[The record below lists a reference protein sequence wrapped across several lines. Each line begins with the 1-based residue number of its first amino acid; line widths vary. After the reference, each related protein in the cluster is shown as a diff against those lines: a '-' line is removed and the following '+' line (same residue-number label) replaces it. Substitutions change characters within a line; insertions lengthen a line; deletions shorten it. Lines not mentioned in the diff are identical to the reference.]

1 MKPTTTLPSLA
12 LLALFALAPARAQVP
27 SILNYQGRVT
37 VGGTNLTTNAAQFK
51 FALVNS
57 NGATVYW
64 NNDGTTT
71 TNEPSNAVTV
81 AVAQG
86 LYSTLL
92 GDTTLS
98 NMAALPSTVFS
109 NANVNLRTWFSA
121 GGTNSFVKLSPD
133 QRLGSSGYALRAA
146 AADSAVVTN
155 ISGNLTVSGALTAGQ
170 LIGGYSNTADTNG
183 ATVGGGY
190 YNTASFPIATVGGGS
205 ANTAS
210 REGATVGGG
219 GANTASGD
227 YSVVGAGGGNTASGD
242 HATIPG
248 GRGNRAS
255 GNCAAVGG
263 GGENLASGYH
273 ATIGGGQI
281 NTASGD
287 NTTVG
292 GGFEN
297 SATNT
302 YGSIFGGRRN
312 TNGAMGAF
320 IGGGESNSIT
330 VEGVNAVIGGGW
342 ANTASSDNATIGG
355 GFSNSGGSY
364 SVTIGGGWANTA
376 DSDNAT
382 IGGGFSNRSRGY
394 SATIGG
400 GAQNT
405 ASGVLATIGGGLGN
419 TNSGYLATIGGGQ
432 ANINSGYSAT
442 IGGGWANTASDEYAT
457 IGGGLSNSINGH
469 SATIGGGSNNRANG
483 NYSTVPGGVRGL
495 AFDDGAFVWSGVD
508 TVDTRSTNANSFTV
522 RAPGGAR
529 FLSTTNT
536 NSLVGVILT
545 NAATAWASLSDS
557 NSKTDFET
565 IKPREIL
572 SKVASM
578 PVSSWHYKHDLH
590 RRYIGPMAQDFHA
603 AFGLGSDDKTI
614 STLDSDGVMY
624 AAIQGLV
631 EELKVRDKTIEEL
644 KAKSAEFESK
654 AAEMDALKSEMRAL
668 RDQVQSAL
676 PPAP

>member
-1 MKPTTTLPSLA
+1 MKPTTTLPILA
-12 LLALFALAPARAQVP
+12 LLALLAAAPSHAQVP

-121 GGTNSFVKLSPD
+121 GGTNAFVKLSPD

-155 ISGNLTVSGALTAGQ
+155 ISGNLTVSGTLTAGQ

-205 ANTAS
+205 GNTAS

-227 YSVVGAGGGNTASGD
+227 YSMVGAGGGNTASGD

-248 GRGNRAS
+248 GRGNNAS
-255 GNCAAVGG
+255 GNFAAVGG
-263 GGENLASGYH
+263 GGENLAGGYH
-273 ATIGGGQI
+273 ATIGGGQF

-287 NTTVG
+287 YTTVG

-302 YGSIFGGRRN
+302 YGSIFGGRGN

-320 IGGGESNSIT
+320 IGGGESNTII
-330 VEGVNAVIGGGW
+330 VGGNNAVIGGGW

-355 GFSNSGGSY
+355 GFSNSS
-364 SVTIGGGWANTA
+364 S
-376 DSDNAT
+376 
-382 IGGGFSNRSRGY
+382 GY

-400 GAQNT
+400 GARNT
-405 ASGVLATIGGGLGN
+405 ASGVLATIGGGVVN
-419 TNSGYLATIGGGQ
+419 TNSGYLGTIGGGQ
-432 ANINSGYSAT
+432 DNAVTVSGYSAT
-442 IGGGWANTASDEYAT
+442 IGGGWANTASEVYAT
-457 IGGGLSNSINGH
+457 IGGGLSNSILGR
-469 SATIGGGSNNRANG
+469 SATIGGGNNNRANG

-495 AFDDGAFVWSGVD
+495 AVNDGAFVWSGVD

-536 NSLVGVILT
+536 NSFVGVILT

-631 EELKVRDKTIEEL
+631 EELKERDKTIEEL
-644 KAKSAEFESK
+644 KAKSAE
-654 AAEMDALKSEMRAL
+654 MDALKARL
-668 RDQVQSAL
+668 QSFEERLNNSL